1 MTHHAIGIDLG
12 GTNLRAALYRDPL
25 SALAA
30 DGPVQPQA
38 ILQHRELVGEARDP
52 DSIADRLAAVVMR
65 IAADLDGTIPV
76 GVGFAGML
84 RGHEGMVAVSPH
96 LRWRDVPL
104 GDMLRAR
111 LGERFPVGIYN
122 DVNAITYGEHAVGA
136 GYGTRDVLAV
146 FVGTGV
152 GGGIVSGGELITGGD
167 HCAAEIGH
175 MKVVL
180 GDDARPCACGRRGCV
195 EAYTGG
201 IFLQARIRE
210 EIAAGAE
217 SRALVLAGSIDELYI
232 SHVDQAA
239 AEGDAYAL
247 ALYEEIAP
255 LLGVTLA
262 NAVTLLNPQRLILGG
277 GVLSRTPILREHVI
291 AAFEVACNPP
301 ALASVEIVEAA
312 LGDDAG
318 IVGSALLAARG

>member
-1 MTHHAIGIDLG
+1 MTDYAIGIDLG
-12 GTNLRAALYRDPL
+12 GTNLRAALFREPGSSD
-25 SALAA
+25 AA
-30 DGPVQPQA
+30 PAPVK
-38 ILQHRELVGEARDP
+38 QHRELVGEPRDP
-52 DSIADRLAAVVMR
+52 ESIADRLAAVVGD
-65 IAADLDGTIPV
+65 IAADLEGDVPV

-84 RGHEGMVAVSPH
+84 RGHEGMVAISPH

-104 GDMLRAR
+104 GDLLRAR
-111 LGERFPVGIYN
+111 LGARFPVSIHN
-122 DVNAITYGEHAVGA
+122 DVNAITYGEYAVGA
-136 GYGTRDVLAV
+136 GRGASDVLAV

-152 GGGIVSGGELITGGD
+152 GGGIVAGGELITGGD

-195 EAYTGG
+195 EAYAGG
-201 IFLQARIRE
+201 IFLQQRIRE
-210 EIAAGAE
+210 ELAAGAE
-217 SRALVLAGSIDELYI
+217 SSAVALAGSVDEVQV

-239 AEGDAYAL
+239 AAGDAYAL

-255 LLGVTLA
+255 LLGATLA

-277 GVLSRTPILREHVI
+277 GVLSRTPVLREHVV
-291 AAFEVACNPP
+291 ATFEVACNPP
-301 ALASVEIVEAA
+301 ALASVEIVDAA

-318 IVGSALLAARG
+318 MVGATLLAARR